1 MDILNYYKPMFHYLL
16 DGFLGKND
24 PGAITNNVIDF
35 LSHAGIYEF
44 TKKTLQFINIDEINF
59 GNLNN
64 SILTLGLDSH
74 ATSLLF
80 YIIDND
86 LFILSINSG
95 LGIDKHKQYNKN
107 NNILYSPFFCVKIEQ
122 YISTKRLN
130 NDTQELNSQKK
141 IKLDLKSKSILKKKS
156 ETNTKSIKQEYNTDV
171 LIKIINFLYDHN
183 YFMYDDID
191 FCMTLL

>member
-24 PGAITNNVIDF
+24 PGAITNDVIHF
-35 LSHAGIYEF
+35 LYDANIYNF
-44 TKKTLQFINIDEINF
+44 NTKKTLQFINIDKINF

-80 YIIDND
+80 YIIGND

-130 NDTQELNSQKK
+130 NDT
-141 IKLDLKSKSILKKKS
+141 
-156 ETNTKSIKQEYNTDV
+156 NTESIKKEYNTDV
-171 LIKIINFLYDHN
+171 LIKIINFSKLYQEIEN
-183 YFMYDDID
+183 YKFNQNANQTNEIINETNEIIIKISLITSTYM
-191 FCMTLL
+191 